1 MGNTGPSLRL
11 SSPLIVIIGQ
21 EPTESHYS
29 GLLMKQTVLNDN
41 SVASK
46 PIKLSI
52 RNFAHLKQ
60 VDLTFGDLTVLVGPQ
75 GAGKS
80 LALQWFKVAM
90 DGRQI
95 VDALKSA
102 GHPTD
107 RTDVLVDLIFGS
119 GMAPAWREG
128 ESEVF
133 LDKKKIIPKNLGRV
147 GSGTEKL
154 FFVPAHRS
162 MLISDGWASPFQKLT
177 SDTPAVARIFS
188 QNLFD
193 RFSGKDA
200 GTLFPVEKRLKREI
214 RRKIDEAVFHG
225 GKVGIEEDSQHAQRL
240 RLVHGA
246 MHLPFMTWTAGQR
259 EFTPLMLGLYHL
271 LPSVQVR
278 KRDGTDWVV
287 LEEPEMGLHPQAVTA
302 VMLLVLDLLWRGYR
316 VVLST
321 HSPHV
326 LTMLWMMRQLKAHH
340 ARWQLVCEAFGV
352 KNSPAMRGLA
362 EEAMVKDYRSH
373 LLQFDLE
380 GKVSSVDIS
389 ELDPSSDDDR
399 ISGWGGLT
407 EFSSRFG
414 DAVRKAVNEAEL

>member
-1 MGNTGPSLRL
+1 MNSAVEKR
-11 SSPLIVIIGQ
+11 SSKSTP
-21 EPTESHYS
+21 PA
-29 GLLMKQTVLNDN
+29 VLN
-41 SVASK
+41 K
-46 PIKLSI
+46 PLKLSI
-52 RNFAHLKQ
+52 RNFAHLRQ
-60 VDLTFGDLTVLVGPQ
+60 VDLTLGDLNVLVGPQ

-80 LALQWFKVAM
+80 LALQWLKAAM
-90 DGRQI
+90 DGRQL
-95 VDALKSA
+95 VEALKAA

-107 RTDVLVDLIFGS
+107 RAEVLIDLIFGS

-128 ESEVF
+128 ESEIT
-133 LDKKKIIPKNLGRV
+133 LNGKKISPKNLARV
-147 GSGTEKL
+147 GDGRERL

-214 RRKIDEAVFHG
+214 RETIDKAVFHG
-225 GKVGIEEDSQHAQRL
+225 GKVGIEEDAQHARRL
-240 RLVHGA
+240 RLFHGT

-271 LPSVQVR
+271 LPSVKLR
-278 KRDGTDWVV
+278 KRDETDWVV

-326 LTMLWMMRQLKAHH
+326 LTMLWMMRKLKEHH
-340 ARWQLVCEAFGV
+340 ARWQLVCDAFGV
-352 KNSPAMRGLA
+352 ASSMQNVAKSALT
-362 EEAMVKDYRSH
+362 KDYRAH
-373 LLQFDLE
+373 FLRFDE
-380 GKVSSVDIS
+380 ESKVTSVDIS
-389 ELDPSSDDDR
+389 ELDPGSEDDD
-399 ISGWGGLT
+399 IAGWGGLT
-407 EFSSRFG
+407 GYSSRFG
-414 DAVRKAVNEAEL
+414 EAVRKAVNEDES

>member
-1 MGNTGPSLRL
+1 MKTLEQVSTSTETR
-11 SSPLIVIIGQ
+11 PL
-21 EPTESHYS
+21 H
-29 GLLMKQTVLNDN
+29 
-41 SVASK
+41 
-46 PIKLSI
+46 LSI
-52 RNFAHLKQ
+52 KNFAHLKK

-80 LALQWFKVAM
+80 LALQWLKVAM
-90 DGRQI
+90 DGRQL
-95 VDALKSA
+95 VDALRSA

-107 RTDVLVDLIFGS
+107 RTDILIDLIFGT
-119 GMAPAWREG
+119 GMAPAWRDTETKI
-128 ESEVF
+128 S
-133 LDKKKIIPKNLGRV
+133 LDNKNISPKNISRV
-147 GSGTEKL
+147 GDGSERL

-200 GTLFPVEKRLKREI
+200 GTLFPIEKRLKREI
-214 RRKIDEAVFHG
+214 RKKIDDAVFHG
-225 GKVGIEEDSQHAQRL
+225 GTIGIEEDSQHAQRL
-240 RLVHGA
+240 RLVHGD

-271 LPSVQVR
+271 LPSVQQR
-278 KRDGTDWVV
+278 KRVGTEWVV
-287 LEEPEMGLHPQAVTA
+287 IEEPEMGLHPKAITA
-302 VMLLVLDLLWRGYR
+302 VMLLILDLLWRGYK

-326 LTMLWMMRQLKAHH
+326 LTMLWMMRKLKEHH
-340 ARWQLVCEAFGV
+340 AKPALVCNAFDV
-352 KNSPAMRGLA
+352 DKSSMKSVAKTAL
-362 EEAMVKDYRSH
+362 EKDYRAY
-373 LLQFDLE
+373 LMQFGGD

-389 ELDPSSDDDR
+389 ALDPSSDDER
-399 ISGWGGLT
+399 IAGWGGLT

-414 DAVRKAVNEAEL
+414 DAVRTAVNEDDL